1 MFGTPF
7 GSLST
12 GAAAD
17 LAVLDYE
24 PPTPV
29 TAANIPGH
37 FLFGFGS
44 SSVESVMVGGKWVLW
59 NRSHPMI
66 DDEAV
71 MKRAQDA
78 AGRLWKKL
86 T

>member
-1 MFGTPF
+1 
-7 GSLST
+7 
-12 GAAAD
+12 
-17 LAVLDYE
+17 
-24 PPTPV
+24 
-29 TAANIPGH
+29 
-37 FLFGFGS
+37 
-44 SSVESVMVGGKWVLW
+44 VESVMVGGKWVLW